1 MDKLNNYALEDI
13 DDVDSENATSDFDEA
28 VEQAIRDDEID
39 ALLESAFADLDD
51 DIMEPA
57 TESLFSS
64 VSEIS
69 VSKMIANGMNKK
81 DAIKAFKD
89 MVEYLDQ
96 HKLLKTPA
104 SSFTFDEN
112 STLTN
117 KDLNAEGIMFIKT
130 QTKQIQKALSDPK
143 NRDLLEKS
151 LRQFAGTS
159 YETGKVVNG
168 MISLV
173 TKFSTVVGCIALPL
187 FALSGKA
194 QLIKMVALIL
204 GMNATALA
212 SKAVV
217 SKNALKNK
225 YNLDDNAIEGVS
237 LEDDTDFDDDELDS
251 ATESSMFLDI
261 IMESCDSM
269 EEFQDLVN
277 ESAYEWEMYG
287 LIDDA
292 KSALE
297 ATKIMKV
304 ENWKEKNRKRLIN
317 RECIR
322 VSMKKDDPLY
332 KKYKKFRDAM
342 REFREKIFTKYEAIA
357 TRNVRQAQ
365 QNSKHKA
372 ANMHTAGGRDV
383 SARINKAMARSESGH
398 NPTNAPKKSNAS

>member
-1 MDKLNNYALEDI
+1 MDKFNNYALEDI
-13 DDVDSENATSDFDEA
+13 DDVDSEDATDDFDEA
-28 VEQAIRDDEID
+28 VEQAIRDDEIN
-39 ALLESAFADLDD
+39 ALLESAFADLGD

-57 TESLFSS
+57 TESLFDS
-64 VSEIS
+64 VSEVS
-69 VSKMIANGMNKK
+69 VSKMISNGMSKK

-89 MVEYLDQ
+89 LVEYLDN
-96 HKLLKTPA
+96 HKMLKTSA
-104 SSFTFDEN
+104 SSFTFDEH
-112 STLTN
+112 STLSN
-117 KDLNAEGIMFIKT
+117 KDLNAEGVLFIKT
-130 QTKQIQKALSDPK
+130 QLKQIQKALSEPK
-143 NRDLLEKS
+143 NRNMLENALK
-151 LRQFAGTS
+151 QYAGS
-159 YETGKVVNG
+159 QYETGKVLNT
-168 MISLV
+168 ILSTV
-173 TKFSTVVGCIALPL
+173 TTISTVVGCIAVPFLGSL
-187 FALSGKA
+187 RL
-194 QLIKMVALIL
+194 KMILLML
-204 GMNATALA
+204 GMNAVSLA
-212 SKAVV
+212 GKAVM
-217 SKNALKNK
+217 SKNTLKTR
-225 YNLDDNAIEGVS
+225 YNLQDGAIEDVS
-237 LEDDTDFDDDELDS
+237 LEDDSDFEDDELDS

>member
-1 MDKLNNYALEDI
+1 MDKFNNYALEDI
-13 DDVDSENATSDFDEA
+13 DDVDSEDATDDFDEA
-28 VEQAIRDDEID
+28 VEQAIRDDEIN
-39 ALLESAFADLDD
+39 ALLESAFADLGD

-57 TESLFSS
+57 TESLFDS
-64 VSEIS
+64 VSEVS
-69 VSKMIANGMNKK
+69 VSKMISNGMSKK

-89 MVEYLDQ
+89 LVEYLDN
-96 HKLLKTPA
+96 HKMLKTSA
-104 SSFTFDEN
+104 SSFTFDEH
-112 STLTN
+112 STLSN
-117 KDLNAEGIMFIKT
+117 KDLNAEGVLFIKT
-130 QTKQIQKALSDPK
+130 QLKQIQKALSEPK
-143 NRDLLEKS
+143 NRNMLENALK
-151 LRQFAGTS
+151 Q
-159 YETGKVVNG
+159 YETGKVLNT
-168 MISLV
+168 ILSTV
-173 TKFSTVVGCIALPL
+173 TTISTVVGCIAVPFLGSL
-187 FALSGKA
+187 GL
-194 QLIKMVALIL
+194 KMILLML
-204 GMNATALA
+204 GMNAASLA
-212 SKAVV
+212 GKAVM
-217 SKNALKNK
+217 SKNTLKTR
-225 YNLDDNAIEGVS
+225 YNLQDGAIEDVS
-237 LEDDTDFDDDELDS
+237 LEDDSDFEDDELDS

>member
-28 VEQAIRDDEID
+28 VEQAMRDDEINT
-39 ALLESAFADLDD
+39 LLESAFADLDD
-51 DIMEPA
+51 VEPA
-57 TESLFSS
+57 TEGYDNDATIAS
-64 VSEIS
+64 VSS
-69 VSKMIANGMNKK
+69 MVSKGIPKK
-81 DAIKAFKD
+81 DAIKYMQNLVDYFTKHDFLCISIDEVDEHTAIKNKHLTGTGVAFVKSFNKKIGNIEIDAKD
-89 MVEYLDQ
+89 MS
-96 HKLLKTPA
+96 KLNSFLK
-104 SSFTFDEN
+104 SYSREQCKVDKII
-112 STLTN
+112 SYVYITLG
-117 KDLNAEGIMFIKT
+117 LNVFAIPLI
-130 QTKQIQKALSDPK
+130 ILS
-143 NRDLLEKS
+143 EKYHA
-151 LRQFAGTS
+151 F
-159 YETGKVVNG
+159 EK
-168 MISLV
+168 
-173 TKFSTVVGCIALPL
+173 
-187 FALSGKA
+187 
-194 QLIKMVALIL
+194 
-204 GMNATALA
+204 
-212 SKAVV
+212 
-217 SKNALKNK
+217 K
-225 YNLDDNAIEGVS
+225 YNKFFKADKDTAIEDVS
-237 LEDDTDFDDDELDS
+237 LEDDSDFEDDELDS

-261 IMESCDSM
+261 IMDSCDSM

-322 VSMKKDDPLY
+322 VAMKKDDPLY

-383 SARINKAMARSESGH
+383 SARINKAMAKSESGH

>member
-1 MDKLNNYALEDI
+1 MDKFNDI
-13 DDVDSENATSDFDEA
+13 DHYDDFDEV
-28 VEQAIRDDEID
+28 VEQAIKDDEID
-39 ALLESAFADLDD
+39 ALLESAFSDLEDDTDFDD
-51 DIMEPA
+51 DELDSA
-57 TESLFSS
+57 TEGYNDNDSIAS
-64 VSEIS
+64 VSSMIS
-69 VSKMIANGMNKK
+69 KGISKK
-81 DAIKAFKD
+81 DAIKYMQNLVDYFTKHDMLSISIDSVDEHTAIRYKNLTMDGVNFVKKFNKKIGNIENDAGNMQKLNSALKD
-89 MVEYLDQ
+89 Y
-96 HKLLKTPA
+96 A
-104 SSFTFDEN
+104 SN
-112 STLTN
+112 
-117 KDLNAEGIMFIKT
+117 
-130 QTKQIQKALSDPK
+130 Q
-143 NRDLLEKS
+143 
-151 LRQFAGTS
+151 
-159 YETGKVVNG
+159 
-168 MISLV
+168 
-173 TKFSTVVGCIALPL
+173 CIADKVCSYICSVIGCGIFAIPL
-187 FALSGKA
+187 IIMSQKYKVFEKRYNRIYKA
-194 QLIKMVALIL
+194 DKD
-204 GMNATALA
+204 T
-212 SKAVV
+212 
-217 SKNALKNK
+217 
-225 YNLDDNAIEGVS
+225 AIEGVS

-383 SARINKAMARSESGH
+383 NARINKAMARSESGH

>member
-13 DDVDSENATSDFDEA
+13 GDIDSENATDDFDEA
-28 VEQAIRDDEID
+28 VEQAMRDDEIN

-51 DIMEPA
+51 VEPA
-57 TESLFSS
+57 TEGASEPLVSVDILVSKGMKKSDAEKSMKILIKELIKIDALKKDITPNKQDIVKKGVAVARVDNISPAAALMVIPPFAAAMITSVMIRNHEIRTAIKNFVRTVDSTTKPEDFASLF
-64 VSEIS
+64 
-69 VSKMIANGMNKK
+69 
-81 DAIKAFKD
+81 
-89 MVEYLDQ
+89 
-96 HKLLKTPA
+96 KTRITTE
-104 SSFTFDEN
+104 S
-112 STLTN
+112 
-117 KDLNAEGIMFIKT
+117 
-130 QTKQIQKALSDPK
+130 
-143 NRDLLEKS
+143 
-151 LRQFAGTS
+151 
-159 YETGKVVNG
+159 
-168 MISLV
+168 
-173 TKFSTVVGCIALPL
+173 
-187 FALSGKA
+187 
-194 QLIKMVALIL
+194 
-204 GMNATALA
+204 
-212 SKAVV
+212 
-217 SKNALKNK
+217 
-225 YNLDDNAIEGVS
+225 VS
-237 LEDDTDFDDDELDS
+237 LEDDDDFEDDELDS

-261 IMESCDSM
+261 IMDSCDSM

-322 VSMKKDDPLY
+322 VAMKKDDPLY

-383 SARINKAMARSESGH
+383 SARINKAMAKSESGH